1 MLYGG
6 NRASWGRHIAAWGQS
21 DCKAALPCYAEHR
34 EVKPMELQIEP
45 RPGAVRVI
53 VQGPED
59 SEEVRRI
66 LALLQSCGDRLW
78 VLDDQRRTV
87 AVAPESILWAETVDN
102 RVFVYT
108 AGAVYQAACSLTALE
123 LRWESVGL
131 FRCGKSTVLNLNA
144 VQSLRS
150 RPAGRIEAVL
160 QMGEKIIISRRYAPV
175 LREKLQGGD

>member
-1 MLYGG
+1 
-6 NRASWGRHIAAWGQS
+6 
-21 DCKAALPCYAEHR
+21 
-34 EVKPMELQIEP
+34 MELQIEP

-66 LALLQSCGDRLW
+66 LTLLQSCGDRLW

-87 AVAPESILWAETVDN
+87 AVAPESILWAETVDD

-123 LRWESVGL
+123 LRWESV
-131 FRCGKSTVLNLNA
+131 A
-144 VQSLRS
+144 VPVRQIHRAEPE
-150 RPAGRIEAVL
+150 RGAKPA
-160 QMGEKIIISRRYAPV
+160 QPPRRAH
-175 LREKLQGGD
+175 

>member
-1 MLYGG
+1 M
-6 NRASWGRHIAAWGQS
+6 
-21 DCKAALPCYAEHR
+21 
-34 EVKPMELQIEP
+34 
-45 RPGAVRVI
+45 
-53 VQGPED
+53 
-59 SEEVRRI
+59 
-66 LALLQSCGDRLW
+66 
-78 VLDDQRRTV
+78 DD
-87 AVAPESILWAETVDN
+87 

-131 FRCGKSTVLNLNA
+131 FRCGKSTVLNPNA

-160 QMGEKIIISRRYAPV
+160 QTGEKIIISRRYAPV